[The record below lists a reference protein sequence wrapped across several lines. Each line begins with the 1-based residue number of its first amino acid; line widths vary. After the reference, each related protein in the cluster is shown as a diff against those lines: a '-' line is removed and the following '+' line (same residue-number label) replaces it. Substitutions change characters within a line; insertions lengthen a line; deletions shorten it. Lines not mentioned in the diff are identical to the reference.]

1 MAAAV
6 DAELEFHFAE
16 VVEALMER
24 GWSEA
29 AARKEA
35 HRRFGDRVRYREDL
49 VRLGRQRRQWRG
61 LMSDTVGSPG
71 SLFRLDSLL
80 QDARYAVRTLSR
92 SPAFSV
98 VALLALA
105 LGIGANTAV
114 FSVVNAVLLRP
125 LPFAEP
131 DRLVMVFNYRPR
143 GSASIADFLDWRAR
157 SRSFQSLDAF
167 EVNPFTNNR
176 FTWTGDGEPEKVVG
190 YRVTAG
196 FFRTLGVQPI
206 LGRTFVA
213 GEDDPGRSRT
223 VLLSERL
230 WRRRYGGNP
239 DVLGRQRRSEWPRPH
254 DRRRHSQQ
262 FRILGS

>member
-1 MAAAV
+1 MDSRAPDNHDAAAAV
-6 DAELEFHFAE
+6 DTELEFHFAE

-35 HRRFGDRVRYREDL
+35 HRRFGDRGRYREDL
-49 VRLGRQRRQWRG
+49 VSLGRQRQQWRG
-61 LMSDTVGSPG
+61 LMSDTVGSPRN
-71 SLFRLDSLL
+71 LFRLDSLL

-114 FSVVNAVLLRP
+114 FSVVNAVLLHP

-131 DRLVMVFNYRPR
+131 DRLVMVSNYRPR

-157 SRSFQSLDAF
+157 TQSFESLDAF
-167 EVNPFTNNR
+167 EVNPFTEQSVHL
-176 FTWTGDGEPEKVVG
+176 DGRRRTREG
-190 YRVTAG
+190 HRVPCDG
-196 FFRTLGVQPI
+196 GI
-206 LGRTFVA
+206 LPHTRRSAYLCTDVRRG
-213 GEDDPGRSRT
+213 GEDDRVGREPCS
-223 VLLSERL
+223 
-230 WRRRYGGNP
+230 
-239 DVLGRQRRSEWPRPH
+239 
-254 DRRRHSQQ
+254 
-262 FRILGS
+262 